1 MYFIA
6 RRESFAEV
14 DFHAFGCLGSGD
26 PFKYEKEKKK
36 KNSKN
41 IVTHG
46 TLSCRFLGKET
57 VLLTC
62 TVANR
67 EG

>member
-14 DFHAFGCLGSGD
+14 DFHAFGCLGTPLD
-26 PFKYEKEKKK
+26 MEKK
-36 KNSKN
+36 NRNN

-46 TLSCRFLGKET
+46 ILSCRFLVKET